1 MNKQQQ
7 QEYALTLDLFMKE
20 TNNKEI
26 KTLDM
31 IRILD
36 TLHRYETSLTN
47 LNTRACNGEIE
58 DSIYEKKT
66 TNIESKVKTIA
77 ESLGFGISFNHDPRG
92 ASICFI
98 LPSKKYNSWD
108 GETWRL
114 FW

>member
-1 MNKQQQ
+1 MNKYQK
-7 QEYALTLDLFMKE
+7 QEYISTLDLFMKDT
-20 TNNKEI
+20 TNKSI
-26 KTLDM
+26 RTLDM
-31 IRILD
+31 IQILD
-36 TLHRYETSLTN
+36 TLHRYETLLTN

-66 TNIESKVKTIA
+66 NNIEEKVKIIA